1 MHGCTRKS
9 KPKTTSLATSA
20 CREDGIREKDGDE
33 ADALIAKYASV
44 FEPIIEKSASR
55 DRAVAIAQ
63 PQLSSVKAECI
74 CTYKLPSWSLG
85 EWRLFVVTKTEKK
98 RTPRTKPLDLTPK
111 NERRKFEENEQG
123 KFEEIRFCAM
133 HCLFFC
139 IFLKRTTK
147 GKFESRFGFS
157 VDT

>member
-20 CREDGIREKDGDE
+20 CREDGIREKDGEE
-33 ADALIAKYASV
+33 ADALIAKYARV

-74 CTYKLPSWSLG
+74 CTYKLPSWSHG

-98 RTPRTKPLDLTPK
+98 KNARRARNHLT
-111 NERRKFEENEQG
+111 
-123 KFEEIRFCAM
+123 
-133 HCLFFC
+133 
-139 IFLKRTTK
+139 
-147 GKFESRFGFS
+147 
-157 VDT
+157 